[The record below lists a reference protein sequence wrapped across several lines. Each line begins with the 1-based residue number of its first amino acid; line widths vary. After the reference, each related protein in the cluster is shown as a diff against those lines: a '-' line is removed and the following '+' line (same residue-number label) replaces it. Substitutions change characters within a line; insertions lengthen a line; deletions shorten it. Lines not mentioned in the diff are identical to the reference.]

1 VESLYDTSHLLAQ
14 ATQWRLK
21 AVAAEHPGLRA
32 WYLQEARRYEQIV
45 QRSLEV
51 PMFDDRDARNSAA

>member
-14 ATQWRLK
+14 AAQWRLK
-21 AVAAEHPGLRA
+21 ATAAKHPGLRA

-51 PMFDDRDARNSAA
+51 PMFAEGDACKGTA

>member
-14 ATQWRLK
+14 AAQWRLK
-21 AVAAEHPGLRA
+21 AAAAKHPSVRA
-32 WYLQEARRYEQIV
+32 SCLQEARRYEQIV

-51 PMFDDRDARNSAA
+51 PMFAEGDARNGTA